1 MIIEDFPLTRK
12 NLRALHEDMKRAK
25 LNANI
30 ELILALVIHNA
41 KIGLTNYSNHT
52 ILPLHQTMREYIEYC
67 GDIAEALRKKLP
79 DSTITLQ
86 ENFMNIQISI
96 DWS

>member
-1 MIIEDFPLTRK
+1 MIYEEFPKFRK
-12 NLRALHEDMKRAK
+12 DLRALYEDVKKAK
-25 LNANI
+25 VNGNI

-52 ILPLHQTMREYIEYC
+52 ILPMHEGMREYIEYC
-67 GDIAEALRKKLP
+67 GDIADALRKKLP
-79 DSTITLQ
+79 DSTITLH
-86 ENFMNIQISI
+86 ENFLNIQISI